1 MKIIKRYFNLTGCK
15 GLQMNFKNNSG
26 YLNERFNHQLTLLS
40 NYWCMNKL
48 MSMNA
53 HG

>member
-15 GLQMNFKNNSG
+15 GLQMNFKNNFS
-26 YLNERFNHQLTLLS
+26 YLDECFNHQLTLLS
-40 NYWCMNKL
+40 NYLCMNKL